1 MKRDIFIF
9 VFMWLVAITIML
21 SPTLT
26 EKADDASK
34 PWINAALVLV
44 AIPFTLNL
52 IARRGYRQYIRLDD
66 FGVDHRFMFLA
77 CGIAY
82 AIASIFI
89 SSMGKVKTNV
99 RSFGKDIN
107 STGKSLA
114 LLIPAFI
121 AGLVGANIFNEG
133 ARYIYR
139 IRTY

>member
-1 MKRDIFIF
+1 MKRDLF
-9 VFMWLVAITIML
+9 VFLFMWLATIMIML
-21 SPTLT
+21 SPNLT
-26 EKADDASK
+26 EKANDSAK

-44 AIPFTLNL
+44 VIPLTLNL
-52 IARRGYRQYIRLDD
+52 IARGGYKQYIRLGD
-66 FGVDHRFMFLA
+66 FGVDHRFMILA

-89 SSMGKVKTNV
+89 SSIGKVKTEL

-139 IRTY
+139 IRY